1 MRRPKI
7 TYLVNEQDL
16 ETTDHNEP
24 QEDLFRR
31 ESIVE
36 AANKVLDLEASK
48 NDQANELKGMKKK
61 RIQRV
66 KKACQ

>member
-36 AANKVLDLEASK
+36 AANKVLELEASK

-61 RIQRV
+61 
-66 KKACQ
+66 KEFKE

>member
-36 AANKVLDLEASK
+36 AANKVLDL
-48 NDQANELKGMKKK
+48 
-61 RIQRV
+61 
-66 KKACQ
+66 

>member
-61 RIQRV
+61 
-66 KKACQ
+66 KEFKE

>member
-36 AANKVLDLEASK
+36 AANKVLDMEASK

-61 RIQRV
+61 
-66 KKACQ
+66 KEFKE